1 MIGRQPYID
10 KMYWYANYSSEAKYQ
25 FLINKFGCSGLE
37 HFNDSEAFIIY
48 SSGMNDIYKNIEE
61 YNRNKKT

>member
-1 MIGRQPYID
+1 
-10 KMYWYANYSSEAKYQ
+10 MYWYANYPSEAKYQ
-25 FLINKFGCSGLE
+25 VLINKFGGSGLE